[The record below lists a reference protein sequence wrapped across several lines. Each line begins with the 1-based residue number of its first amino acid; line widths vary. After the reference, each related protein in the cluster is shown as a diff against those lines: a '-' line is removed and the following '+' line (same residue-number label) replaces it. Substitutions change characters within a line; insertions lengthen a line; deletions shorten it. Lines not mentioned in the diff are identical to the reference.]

1 MTKNNFINVIDFEA
15 TCLEDNSK
23 LNVMQEIIQIGICKI
38 DMSEVKSMLALEEDR
53 KNELISG
60 HLFYVKPEYSRSVYV
75 KPEYNGISEFCTN
88 LTGIKQSD
96 VNSVG
101 NLSNALNL
109 IKKKYSLKNNPIVQ
123 WGNFDSLHLKKECEH
138 KGIEYPFNL
147 DVINLK
153 KLYAIKRCLK
163 RDVGLKE
170 ALDNEGMKFIGQQ
183 HNAYYDAINTAML
196 FINVM
201 YL

>member
-38 DMSEVKSMLALEEDR
+38 NMNEVKSMLALEEER

-60 HLFYVKPEYSRSVYV
+60 HLVYV

-88 LTGIKQSD
+88 LTGIRQSD
-96 VNSVG
+96 VDNVG
-101 NLSNALNL
+101 NLSNALNI

-138 KGIEYPFNL
+138 KGIKYPFNL

-163 RDVGLKE
+163 RDIGLKE
-170 ALDNEGMKFIGQQ
+170 ALDNEGMEFIGQQ

-196 FINVM
+196 FINIM